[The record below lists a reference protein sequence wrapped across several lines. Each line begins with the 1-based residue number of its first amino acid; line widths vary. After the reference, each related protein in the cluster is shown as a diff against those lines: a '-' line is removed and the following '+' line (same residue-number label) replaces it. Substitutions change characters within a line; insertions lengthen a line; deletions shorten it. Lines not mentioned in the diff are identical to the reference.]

1 MKRRLIFLTLAAL
14 VLSLVFQFSRQPT
27 RVKDLCLPLPDL
39 SSWMMPTP
47 KLELPYPAPPAPETW
62 DTRAAEQRLTDV
74 NQRVRPMLA
83 TLLQQRG
90 LTLGSAVYLRAY
102 KEERELELWLKGGQ
116 GWEIWRTYPVAAAS
130 GRPGPKEREGDRQVP
145 EGFYNITSRQLNP
158 ASRYHLALNVG
169 YPNALDLHQQR
180 TGSFIM
186 IHGRDVSIGCLAM
199 NDPAIE
205 EIYLL
210 VEAALAAGRPAIPVH
225 CFPFRLTTARLAAW
239 ADHPWH
245 AFWKDELLPAHTF
258 FEQHREVPDMQVTDG
273 RYTLE
278 VGQKARLHP
287 AP

>member
-1 MKRRLIFLTLAAL
+1 
-14 VLSLVFQFSRQPT
+14 
-27 RVKDLCLPLPDL
+27 
-39 SSWMMPTP
+39 
-47 KLELPYPAPPAPETW
+47 
-62 DTRAAEQRLTDV
+62 
-74 NQRVRPMLA
+74 MLA